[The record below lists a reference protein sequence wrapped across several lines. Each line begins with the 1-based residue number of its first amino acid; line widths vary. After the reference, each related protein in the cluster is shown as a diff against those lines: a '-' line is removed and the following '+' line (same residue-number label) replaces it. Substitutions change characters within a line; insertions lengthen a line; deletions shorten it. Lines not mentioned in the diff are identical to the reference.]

1 MLWLASLMMFWCIF
15 LFPRYFTFGNAE
27 DVFWK
32 FPCRRVCLCVG
43 FPWLLGLIFQKDE
56 DKTCHNYH
64 WGIIT
69 KNQTRIGHGFAF
81 LISWWS
87 ISYSYR
93 CNCHAFF
100 ELPKAMSLDGH
111 SQEPEAEIGPH
122 KTLGLWTNRK
132 INQQTCDLLTIIVTI
147 HWQYITIMTIH
158 Y

>member
-1 MLWLASLMMFWCIF
+1 MMFWCIF
-15 LFPRYFTFGNAE
+15 FFPDILLLGMLKMFFGNSHAE
-27 DVFWK
+27 GFVYVLNF
-32 FPCRRVCLCVG
+32 RLCLG
-43 FPWLLGLIFQKDE
+43 WSSK
-56 DKTCHNYH
+56 KTKIKHVTNH

-93 CNCHAFF
+93 CNCPAFF
-100 ELPKAMSLDGH
+100 ELPKAVSLDDH
-111 SQEPEAEIGPH
+111 SQEPEAEVRPP

-132 INQQTCDLLTIIVTI
+132 INQQTCDLLTIVVAI
-147 HWQYITIMTIH
+147 HWQYITIITIH